1 GLALLPD
8 GSSAA
13 PRVEGLR
20 PALGTAPHHLRI
32 ATSRRSDLQGAEGE
46 LPHGVVT
53 LSWGRLSRRMAKA
66 DQGHAALWETIGEI
80 GETSGRPVVQFPVE
94 AKELLRKRRGA
105 EAGRARRD
113 VRRQGGRT

>member
-1 GLALLPD
+1 RLEKLRAAL
-8 GSSAA
+8 GSS
-13 PRVEGLR
+13 
-20 PALGTAPHHLRI
+20 PHHLLVAI
-32 ATSRRSDLQGAEGE
+32 SRRSDLQGSEE
-46 LPHGVVT
+46 DLPDGVVT

-80 GETSGRPVVQFPVE
+80 GEHSGRPVVQFPVG
-94 AKELLRKRRGA
+94 AKQLLRKRRGA